1 MKIKGVFVCMLSLLP
16 FFGVTQNAVE
26 WINLVNLTLTGDT
39 LEKTSG
45 TVGWNAH
52 ANSTN
57 ILVGDGWV
65 KYNVASLG
73 TQRLFGFSQKGVTIN
88 TDAEIIYGFY
98 VSGTDLYSRES
109 GSQTYL
115 NTTYDI
121 GDELVIER
129 IGDTVYYKKDSVV
142 LRQITVDGT
151 LQLNAAAVF
160 RNQGTKLESV
170 VASFDSTEPLNL
182 TATLS
187 HVFQTP
193 QSGAIDI
200 TPSGGIVPYSYS
212 WTPGGDTTEDLNN
225 LDPGV
230 YTVVVTDSNLN
241 TYEKSF
247 TIGYGVEWID
257 MIGTDTTGT
266 TVQKTSTAGGWITGA
281 ASRNI
286 LKSIED
292 GWVEYKVQDSNETK
306 VFGLSPYPNTS
317 ATLNTVEYG
326 YQIRADGYVYI
337 YELGV
342 PVLQTMQYTIGDV
355 LKIERSGSFI
365 NYYQN
370 EILQRQIATDST
382 LQLIV
387 DVSFNT
393 NGSKFQDVV
402 TSFPAPPSLTFSVT
416 QAALDHSVLGTIDLT
431 VTSGTP
437 PYTYNWQ
444 PTGMTTQDLSGLNP
458 NTYSVVVTDA
468 TGRETEGAIGV
479 GYDVAW
485 EELTNVTVT
494 GNTIEKTSGS
504 SGWNAGA
511 ASVDVLPSSTDGWIE
526 YDIVPSNTYRIIGL
540 SKLPS
545 NQSAT
550 LTGINYGFQIRLD
563 GQIIIYELGTGV
575 HTIPKYYEGDVL
587 RIERK
592 SNQLNYLINHS
603 IVRSIVVDSLDSLYT
618 DISFHTVG
626 AKFEN
631 VRYLFSA
638 PSLAEFTVDYVATS
652 ESSDSLGSIQ
662 LSPTGG
668 IPPFYYFWDDGDQS
682 QNRYNLESG
691 LYSVTVVDSL
701 LDSVNLVIPV
711 DVEILVTDSQGVTF
725 DNHYVEKTAADG
737 WGNGKMSFSNVAKG
751 DGSVRVEIVNDN
763 KEWAFGYRLSANAQA
778 VYYND
783 LDYGFYINSGDTLY
797 TWEKSTSTLINVG
810 TVTAGDILSIER
822 EGGLVTFKKNDVFIS
837 EVSVNVANEYR
848 IDFSLFSTQTRAR
861 VIIIRFPFWLT
872 ASANITNSNCNIPNT
887 TTGEI
892 DLTVIGGTPPY
903 SYSWTGPNNFT
914 ASTQDIFNLEAGAY
928 TVTIT
933 DSRPTPNSIIR
944 TYYVGHKVE
953 WTNIVAS
960 TVNDNTL
967 IRNTSTYDEPS
978 GASSV
983 NILKSSADG
992 WAAFEVNSNQDEN
1005 EIFGLSETDVNQNLN
1020 SVDYGIYLFKST
1032 NLNPIFPSQLV
1043 TVWENGVDMGV
1054 LDPISGEKYFT
1065 TYKTGDKFKVEK
1077 TGNTITYLKNEVV
1090 FYTSTVPVPS
1100 ATDLIVDAA
1109 MYGVNGTTIL
1119 EAVTSFRCVSLCDI
1133 ELSFQGD
1140 DFEITPLTGGGF
1152 LYKSYVHCP
1161 DDIIPITVQAPVNYN
1176 ISDYTLY
1183 WSQVSPTVGTFFNC
1197 QNPTE
1202 CSEIILYPNA
1212 NGTYIFE
1219 VSITTY
1225 LEGDINYCS
1234 LNKVELFV
1242 ECSAEPPSDDEEI
1255 IGCIFGNFGAG
1266 VYVSSGTNLNVYC
1279 NLLNEL
1285 GGINTTT
1292 NLIEK
1297 GEFRNKGDINVSKEW
1312 INNAG
1317 NLFLTQEGITD
1328 LIGDNQKMKGNS
1340 STHFNKLELGEDAQS
1355 LTGIKSI
1362 MLDQYA
1368 HDGLDLVN
1376 SELATEG
1383 NVFYVKNN
1391 DAGSIERDNGFVSTD
1406 EPTGYLSREIASS
1419 SGAYLFPMGSKLG
1432 NLRYRPIEV
1441 DIKDVDD
1448 EIKVNFQNHNPF
1460 DDGLTALSPA
1470 VLSVNDKY
1478 YHKINATNL
1487 SQTATEFII
1496 KYYFLLNDGS
1506 FQSIAHWEPTNPFWE
1521 NTPGQ
1526 NSNLTPATSGAFQGL
1541 VYAESDGTH
1550 SFDEEPYV
1558 LSQAGF
1564 VVGTPNWPST
1574 GGGNTG
1580 ISGPNGPGSSNGCVA
1595 NFTYTTYNNNQV
1607 VLSSTSVVSSTAIYS
1622 WDLGDG
1628 NFATGAVYTH
1638 TYAASGTYTVVLTI
1652 TDGANTCFSPATF
1665 TVIDG
1670 GTSVGSPGN
1679 SNPGSSNGCTASF
1692 SSTNYDPQVTFTNTA
1707 TGLSAP
1713 VFTWD
1718 FGDGNSSTGA
1728 ATAAHTYANNG
1739 TFTVTLTIVDGAN
1752 TCTAT
1757 QQVIITN
1764 NSGIV
1769 IEINPANPA
1778 NPCGSGGN
1786 IGTPTGTGPGSGSNG
1801 NNTSTPNTVPCD
1813 YVMTITTNDDCRL
1826 NGEIYFTIDD
1836 NLSLVNIEFSFDGG
1850 TTKLPLS
1857 EEVYHEIPGVPGF
1870 VLTGTPEE
1878 IYAQCINSVKVE
1890 MGGVIP
1896 NNDFVLD
1903 LSTSEDIVISTPADI
1918 QSFKI
1923 FEIGNPT
1930 AVYTDAN
1937 TPSTPSNGQVIILSS
1952 ALSALTPNSYRFEM
1966 EITIGASSEII
1977 EGHFIVK

>member
-1 MKIKGVFVCMLSLLP
+1 MFKRYSYFLSCL
-16 FFGVTQNAVE
+16 F
-26 WINLVNLTLTGDT
+26 I
-39 LEKTSG
+39 
-45 TVGWNAH
+45 
-52 ANSTN
+52 
-57 ILVGDGWV
+57 I
-65 KYNVASLG
+65 VASN
-73 TQRLFGFSQKGVTIN
+73 TFGQ
-88 TDAEIIYGFY
+88 AIITLDQLESGNQIHIAKEKVKFVPGYGY
-98 VSGTDLYSRES
+98 ISSGTDKMVAYTSPFFVQYS
-109 GSQTYL
+109 
-115 NTTYDI
+115 
-121 GDELVIER
+121 
-129 IGDTVYYKKDSVV
+129 
-142 LRQITVDGT
+142 
-151 LQLNAAAVF
+151 
-160 RNQGTKLESV
+160 
-170 VASFDSTEPLNL
+170 
-182 TATLS
+182 
-187 HVFQTP
+187 
-193 QSGAIDI
+193 
-200 TPSGGIVPYSYS
+200 
-212 WTPGGDTTEDLNN
+212 
-225 LDPGV
+225 
-230 YTVVVTDSNLN
+230 
-241 TYEKSF
+241 
-247 TIGYGVEWID
+247 
-257 MIGTDTTGT
+257 
-266 TVQKTSTAGGWITGA
+266 
-281 ASRNI
+281 
-286 LKSIED
+286 
-292 GWVEYKVQDSNETK
+292 
-306 VFGLSPYPNTS
+306 
-317 ATLNTVEYG
+317 
-326 YQIRADGYVYI
+326 
-337 YELGV
+337 
-342 PVLQTMQYTIGDV
+342 
-355 LKIERSGSFI
+355 
-365 NYYQN
+365 
-370 EILQRQIATDST
+370 
-382 LQLIV
+382 
-387 DVSFNT
+387 
-393 NGSKFQDVV
+393 
-402 TSFPAPPSLTFSVT
+402 
-416 QAALDHSVLGTIDLT
+416 
-431 VTSGTP
+431 
-437 PYTYNWQ
+437 
-444 PTGMTTQDLSGLNP
+444 TTQ
-458 NTYSVVVTDA
+458 
-468 TGRETEGAIGV
+468 ETF
-479 GYDVAW
+479 
-485 EELTNVTVT
+485 N
-494 GNTIEKTSGS
+494 
-504 SGWNAGA
+504 
-511 ASVDVLPSSTDGWIE
+511 
-526 YDIVPSNTYRIIGL
+526 
-540 SKLPS
+540 
-545 NQSAT
+545 
-550 LTGINYGFQIRLD
+550 
-563 GQIIIYELGTGV
+563 
-575 HTIPKYYEGDVL
+575 
-587 RIERK
+587 
-592 SNQLNYLINHS
+592 
-603 IVRSIVVDSLDSLYT
+603 
-618 DISFHTVG
+618 
-626 AKFEN
+626 
-631 VRYLFSA
+631 
-638 PSLAEFTVDYVATS
+638 
-652 ESSDSLGSIQ
+652 SLGSIE
-662 LSPTGG
+662 LFPISG
-668 IPPFYYFWDDGDQS
+668 ILPYYYFWDDGDQS
-682 QNRYNLESG
+682 QNRYDLESG
-691 LYSVTVVDSL
+691 LYSVTIVDSL
-701 LDSVNLVIPV
+701 LDSVSLVIPV
-711 DVEILVTDSQGVTF
+711 DVEVQIADSQGVTF
-725 DNHYVEKTAADG
+725 DNRYLEKTAADN
-737 WGNGKMSFSNVAKG
+737 WGNGKMSFSNVVKG
-751 DGSVRVEIVNDN
+751 DGAVRVEVINDK
-763 KEWAFGYRLSANAQA
+763 KEWAFGYRLSANSQA
-778 VYYND
+778 VYYDD

-797 TWEKSTSTLINVG
+797 TWNKSTSTLTNVG
-810 TVTAGDILSIER
+810 SITAGDILSVER

-837 EVSVNVANEYR
+837 EVSVSVGNEYR
-848 IDFSLFSTQTRAR
+848 LDFSFFSTQTR
-861 VIIIRFPFWLT
+861 VKVFIIRFPFWLT
-872 ASANITNSNCNIPNT
+872 ASASITNSNCNIPNT
-887 TTGEI
+887 NTGEI
-892 DLTVIGGTPPY
+892 DLNVIGGTPPY
-903 SYSWTGPNNFT
+903 SYSWTGPNSFT
-914 ASTQDIFNLEAGAY
+914 ASTQDISNLEVGAY

-933 DSRPTPNSIIR
+933 DSWSTPNSIIK
-944 TYYVGHKVE
+944 TYYLGHKVE

-983 NILKSSADG
+983 NVLKSSDDG

-1005 EIFGLSETDVNQNLN
+1005 EIFGLSEIDVNQNLN

-1054 LDPISGEKYFT
+1054 LDPVSGEKYFT

-1090 FYTSTVPVPS
+1090 FYTSTVPIPS

-1109 MYGVNGTTIL
+1109 MFGVNGTTIL
-1119 EAVTSFRCVSLCDI
+1119 EAITSFRCVSLCDI

-1152 LYKSYVHCP
+1152 LYKSLVHCP

-1176 ISDYTLY
+1176 ISDYILS

-1197 QNPTE
+1197 QNPNE

-1212 NGTYIFE
+1212 NGTYIFD

-1242 ECSAEPPSDDEEI
+1242 ECSAEPPSDEEI

-1266 VYVSSGTNLNVYC
+1266 VYVNPGTNLNVYC

-1285 GGINTTT
+1285 GSINTTT

-1297 GEFRNKGDINVSKEW
+1297 GEFRNKGDINVLKEW

-1317 NLFLTQEGITD
+1317 SLFITQEGITD
-1328 LIGDNQKMKGNS
+1328 LIGDDQKMKGNS
-1340 STHFNKLELGEDAQS
+1340 STHFNKLELGEYPQNSAV
-1355 LTGIKSI
+1355 KSI

-1368 HDGLDLVN
+1368 HDGLDLIN

-1391 DAGSIERDNGFVSTD
+1391 DANSVERDNGFVSTD
-1406 EPTGYLSREIASS
+1406 EPTGYLSRKIASS

-1460 DDGLTALSPA
+1460 NDGLTALSPA

-1487 SQTATEFII
+1487 SQIATDFNI
-1496 KYYFLLNDGS
+1496 KYYFLLNDGN

-1521 NTPGQ
+1521 TTPGQ
-1526 NSNLTPATSGAFQGL
+1526 NSSLTPVQGL

-1580 ISGPNGPGSSNGCVA
+1580 TSGPNGPGSSNGCVA
-1595 NFTYTTYNNNQV
+1595 NFTYTIYGNQV

-1652 TDGANTCFSPATF
+1652 TDGVNTCSSPATF
-1665 TVIDG
+1665 TVIDE
-1670 GTSVGSPGN
+1670 GTNVGSPGN

-1692 SSTNYDPQVTFTNTA
+1692 SSINYDPQVTFTNTS
-1707 TGLSAP
+1707 TGLSTP

-1718 FGDGNSSTGA
+1718 FGDGNSSTVG

-1769 IEINPANPA
+1769 IEINSANPA
-1778 NPCGSGGN
+1778 NPCGTGGN
-1786 IGTPTGTGPGSGSNG
+1786 VGTPTGTGPGSGSNG
-1801 NNTSTPNTVPCD
+1801 NNTSTPSTVPCE

-1826 NGEIYFTIDD
+1826 DGEIYFTINQD
-1836 NLSLVNIEFSFDGG
+1836 LSLGDVEFFTTGM

-1857 EEVYHEIPGVPGF
+1857 EEVYYEIPGVPGF

-1890 MGGVIP
+1890 MGVAP
-1896 NNDFVLD
+1896 FDDFVLD
-1903 LSTSEDIVISTPADI
+1903 LGTSEDIVITTPADI

-1937 TPSTPSNGQVIILSS
+1937 TPSTPSNGQVTILSTAIS
-1952 ALSALTPNSYRFEM
+1952 TLMPNSYRFEL
-1966 EITIGASSEII
+1966 EIIIGGIPETI